1 MRREAGSDERE
12 TTRQRACRAFTRG
25 RAALPAGAATRDST
39 RKRQAKAMF
48 TTVSAAAASP
58 GASGPSF
65 AAKEAIAGP
74 MATPAFVAAESQ
86 PRLFARF
93 FGSVASAT

>member
-1 MRREAGSDERE
+1 MRRGAGSAERE
-12 TTRQRACRAFTRG
+12 ITRHTAWRAFVRG
-25 RAALPAGAATRDST
+25 RAAAPAGAATRDSA
-39 RKRQAKAMF
+39 RKRQAKTML

-65 AAKEAIAGP
+65 AAKEPIAGP
-74 MATPAFVAAESQ
+74 IATPAFVAAESQ